1 MSLIKRNNIW
11 WIDFTTPSGKRIRRT
26 TATENKV
33 EAQEFHDRL
42 KAEFWRVQKLGDRPT
57 YTWDQAGI
65 RWLDETQHKNTH
77 QDDVSKLTWL
87 QQFLRG
93 KILMEI
99 SRDEII
105 SIGEIKKRE
114 SSAATA
120 NRYLALI
127 RAILNKACDEW
138 EWIDK
143 APKVRM
149 YKEIKRRVRWITADQ
164 VKILLDELPPHQK
177 IVTVFALSTGLRQAN
192 ILNLTW
198 QQVDL
203 KRKTA
208 WIYGDQAKGK
218 EDIHVSLSEHVVT
231 LLRTQL
237 ENHPEYVFTYRKKP
251 IRNINTRA
259 WRKALERAGIAN
271 FRWHDLRHTWASW
284 LVQNGTPLYD
294 LQEMGG
300 WQSSE
305 MVRRYAHLAPAN
317 LSRHA
322 EVVSSILYG
331 TNVPQPEIKKDLQL
345 L

>member
-1 MSLIKRNNIW
+1 MSLLKRNNIW

-143 APKVRM
+143 APKVKM
-149 YKEIKRRVRWITADQ
+149 YKEIKRRVRWITVEQ
-164 VKILLDELPPHQK
+164 VKILLNELPSHQK
-177 IVTVFALSTGLRQAN
+177 VVTLFALSTGLRQSN
-192 ILNLTW
+192 VLNLTW

-218 EDIHVSLSEHVVT
+218 EDIHGRIQT
-231 LLRTQL
+231 
-237 ENHPEYVFTYRKKP
+237 
-251 IRNINTRA
+251 
-259 WRKALERAGIAN
+259 
-271 FRWHDLRHTWASW
+271 
-284 LVQNGTPLYD
+284 
-294 LQEMGG
+294 
-300 WQSSE
+300 
-305 MVRRYAHLAPAN
+305 
-317 LSRHA
+317 
-322 EVVSSILYG
+322 
-331 TNVPQPEIKKDLQL
+331 
-345 L
+345 